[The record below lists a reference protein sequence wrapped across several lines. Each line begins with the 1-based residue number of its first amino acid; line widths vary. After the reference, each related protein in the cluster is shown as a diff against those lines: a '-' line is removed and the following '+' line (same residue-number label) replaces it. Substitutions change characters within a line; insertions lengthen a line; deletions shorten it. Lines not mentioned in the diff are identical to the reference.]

1 MNAISAIMGLE
12 GTVASAAGALAGGIA
27 ELKDPKLAKKLE
39 KAAKEE
45 DMSKLARAINKAKL
59 KAQKENKRFG
69 EVSIRKIM
77 ERSNARKGG
86 KK

>member
-12 GTVASAAGALAGGIA
+12 GTVASAAGALVGGIA
-27 ELKDPKLAKKLE
+27 ELKDPKLVKKLK
-39 KAAKEE
+39 KATKNE
-45 DMSKLARAINKAKL
+45 DMGRLARAVNRAMK

>member
-27 ELKDPKLAKKLE
+27 ELKDPKLVKKLK

-45 DMSKLARAINKAKL
+45 DMSRLSRAVYRAKL
-59 KAQKENKRFG
+59 KAERENKRFG

-77 ERSNARKGG
+77 ERSNARKRG